1 MLKKLLMRYMLIH
14 GWMSLTSSIIVAST
28 MNSLEAYSDAMY
40 TMSDIM
46 SSSSSS
52 SESVTVSSS
61 NKCRRDDYD
70 DKYLDQVCP
79 SLILL

>member
-14 GWMSLTSSIIVAST
+14 GCMTLTSSIIVAST

-52 SESVTVSSS
+52 VSSG
-61 NKCRRDDYD
+61 RRGDDD
-70 DKYLDQVCP
+70 DDMYLDPVCP
-79 SLILL
+79 SPIL